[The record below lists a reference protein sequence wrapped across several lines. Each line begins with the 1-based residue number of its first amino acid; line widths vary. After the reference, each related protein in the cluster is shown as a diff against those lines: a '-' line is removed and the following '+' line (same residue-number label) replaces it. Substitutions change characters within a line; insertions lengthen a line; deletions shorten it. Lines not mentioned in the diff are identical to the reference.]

1 LTGAAVTV
9 SGGDEMAAR
18 LAESEEHGGGSV
30 HAGGADETVI
40 GILKRADSA
49 LGGESGV
56 IAITSVLE
64 RGV

>member
-1 LTGAAVTV
+1 
-9 SGGDEMAAR
+9 MAAR

-64 RGV
+64 RGM